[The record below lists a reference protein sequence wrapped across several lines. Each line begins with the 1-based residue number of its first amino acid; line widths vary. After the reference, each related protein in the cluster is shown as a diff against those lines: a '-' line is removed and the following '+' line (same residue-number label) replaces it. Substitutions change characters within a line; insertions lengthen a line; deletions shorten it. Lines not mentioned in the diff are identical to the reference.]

1 MDEDSQKAIERA
13 ARVQQRAEALV
24 AAGGGAPS
32 PEDIA
37 KLNRAALEE
46 KARRWREQMDGWVKA
61 GILRVNL
68 APYAHPW
75 PEAVAQNRA
84 AWDVAKRW
92 KPEHGNVIAFG
103 PHGIGKS
110 ALCRYI
116 MAIYAWNCLDR
127 AYLLSG
133 PIADV
138 SAVSLATKL
147 SSYEHEG
154 TFERLTRVGVL
165 NIDDMDKA
173 PWTPRSLAF
182 LWELIDLRSENRRPI
197 LMTANVAPAELH
209 GQLCAARPE
218 NTAHA
223 SAVLARL
230 RPHIELEMGGKNL
243 RQLREFGSWEKRD
256 GQ

>member
-1 MDEDSQKAIERA
+1 MDDETRRAVERA
-13 ARVQQRAEALV
+13 ARVAQRAENLV
-24 AAGGGAPS
+24 AMSGGVS
-32 PEDIA
+32 DEDME
-37 KLNRAALEE
+37 KLNQAAQQERAA
-46 KARRWREQMDGWVKA
+46 RWREQMDGWVKA

-75 PEAVAQNRA
+75 PEAVEQNRE
-84 AWDVAKRW
+84 AWKVARRW

-116 MAIYAWNCLDR
+116 LSVFAWNCLDR

-147 SSYEHEG
+147 SSYEHEVI
-154 TFERLTRVGVL
+154 FERLTRVGVL

-173 PWTPRSLAF
+173 TWTPRSLSL

-209 GQLCAARPE
+209 AQLCAARPD

-230 RPHIELEMGGKNL
+230 RPHIELSMDGKNL

-256 GQ
+256 GK